1 MQLVS
6 QNFSLDDDV
15 ARLPGSRG
23 AVYQP
28 AADKPAV
35 YQLDQ
40 ALRRLLAQYERT
52 VPQEALFQQSS
63 VVTQNLDNYTTTII
77 RFDVASDLL
86 IPNSTR
92 PLFCSSTHAPGRS
105 HCMCHCMHHC

>member
-28 AADKPAV
+28 G
-35 YQLDQ
+35 Q
-40 ALRRLLAQYERT
+40 ALRRLLAQYERI
-52 VPQEALFQQSS
+52 VPQEALSQPSFVVAQQ
-63 VVTQNLDNYTTTII
+63 LDNPVTPSV
-77 RFDVASDLL
+77 RFDTANDLFM
-86 IPNSTR
+86 PNSTR
-92 PLFCSSTHAPGRS
+92 PLFCSSTHAPGHS
-105 HCMCHCMHHC
+105 HCMHHCMHHC

>member
-15 ARLPGSRG
+15 ARFPGNNS
-23 AVYQP
+23 
-28 AADKPAV
+28 
-35 YQLDQ
+35 Q
-40 ALRRLLAQYERT
+40 ALRRLLAQDERT
-52 VPQEALFQQSS
+52 VPQEALVQQPS
-63 VVTQNLDNYTTTII
+63 VVAQELDNYITAVIY
-77 RFDVASDLL
+77 FDAVSDIL

>member
-6 QNFSLDDDV
+6 QNFSLDDV

-23 AVYQP
+23 AVY
-28 AADKPAV
+28 KPAIDKS
-35 YQLDQ
+35 DQ
-40 ALRRLLAQYERT
+40 ALRRLLARYERT
-52 VPQEALFQQSS
+52 VPQEARFGPSS
-63 VVTQNLDNYTTTII
+63 VVAQQLDNDVTPLA
-77 RFDVASDLL
+77 RFDTIHDFFM
-86 IPNSTR
+86 PDSTR